1 MARLTK
7 NKVRQELQQY
17 SGNISAVARAFDVT
31 RTAVYNY
38 IKKHDMWGEV
48 EEQREK
54 ILDNVESTLYKQALA
69 GNTTA
74 MIFWLKCQGKSRG
87 WVERQEITG
96 AEGKALNI
104 RLKWEDDDPVD
115 NTP

>member
-7 NKVRQELQQY
+7 KRVSKELETY
-17 SGNISAVARAFDVT
+17 SGNISAVARAFGVT

-38 IKKHDMWGEV
+38 IKKYDMWHLV

-54 ILDNVESTLYKQALA
+54 ILDNVESKMYSLALS

-74 MIFWLKCQGKSRG
+74 MIFFLKCQGKHRG

-96 AEGKALNI
+96 VDGGDVNI
-104 RLKWEDDDPVD
+104 TVKVIDDEL
-115 NTP
+115 

>member
-1 MARLTK
+1 MARLSK
-7 NKVRQELQQY
+7 KRIREELEKY
-17 SGNISAVARAFDVT
+17 SGNISAVARAFGVQ
-31 RTAVYNY
+31 RNSIYHY
-38 IKKHDMWGEV
+38 IKKHDMWPEV

-74 MIFWLKCQGKSRG
+74 LIFWLKCQGRGRG

-96 AEGKALNI
+96 ADGKDMNI
-104 RLKWEDDDPVD
+104 TLQWEDNGND
-115 NTP
+115 NDA